1 MSIKRSVLALPL
13 AALLVASPQSSLAT
27 AGHLVV
33 IVHPSNPVPGLS
45 ENEVMRL
52 WMGKT
57 RSFPGQSVA
66 EPVSLR
72 DGDGL
77 RQRFETLILNK
88 SPNQVRAYWAQQ
100 IFTGRGT
107 PPKELSSPEDVRRFV
122 ASNPS
127 AVGYLEPEM
136 VDGSVKVA
144 LEVR

>member
-1 MSIKRSVLALPL
+1 VSIKRSLLALPL
-13 AALLVASPQSSLAT
+13 AALLVASPLSSLAT

-33 IVHPSNPVPGLS
+33 VVHPSNPVAVLS
-45 ENEVMRL
+45 ESDVMRL

-57 RSFPGQSVA
+57 RSFPDQVTA

-72 DGDGL
+72 AGDGL
-77 RQRFETLILNK
+77 RQRFETLVLNK

-107 PPKELSSPEDVRRFV
+107 PPRELSTPADVRRFV

-136 VDGSVKVA
+136 VDASVKVA